1 MVNNMKIKFDDG
13 VVISVDENLETVEI
27 LSYGYNQELAAACDQ
42 VTNLRGL
49 SSMIKYYNNQKR
61 KQFSIINRKLN
72 YILPRDV
79 EIISPC
85 DL

>member
-1 MVNNMKIKFDDG
+1 MKIRFDDG
-13 VVISVDENLETVEI
+13 VVISVDEGCSTVEI
-27 LSYGYNQELAAACDQ
+27 IDTGYNQELADACDQ

-61 KQFSIINRKLN
+61 KQFNIINKKLN